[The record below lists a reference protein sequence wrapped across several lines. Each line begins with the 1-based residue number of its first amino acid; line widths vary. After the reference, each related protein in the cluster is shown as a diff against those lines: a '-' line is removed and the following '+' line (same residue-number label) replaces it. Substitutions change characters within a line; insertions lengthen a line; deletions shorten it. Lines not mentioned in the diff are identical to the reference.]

1 MSRIA
6 KQNTGAFFILKK
18 TSESSIR
25 TNKGKDM
32 SIFSFFK
39 HKLPG
44 SSIHYRIQPR
54 KVKFDWKETP
64 VDWIPNQPFASYF
77 INEINNILPA
87 GEFWFCR
94 LYNKVLPQITDEK
107 LKQDVQA
114 FIRQEAMHANAHT
127 SANKEY
133 LSARNIDIQRNLDIM
148 NFLFSKLLADKPLDY
163 EVPKALQHQWD
174 LFRLGVIAT
183 VEHMTCVLGKYAL
196 YNKKWEELGAD
207 PEMVDLVKWHGAE
220 EIEHRTVAFD
230 LYRHLGGGYIARY
243 YLSVAVIAGVLGL
256 WVDGAAH
263 IMKQDPRFADKNP
276 SLWHPWIWLEW
287 LKQGRKDNQVL
298 PSPIWLVAQQ
308 IDYLMPWYDPVKE
321 GSTGDAVQYLDQ
333 SPAAKRA
340 LLTAA

>member
-1 MSRIA
+1 MKLLSFV
-6 KQNTGAFFILKK
+6 K
-18 TSESSIR
+18 
-25 TNKGKDM
+25 NKV
-32 SIFSFFK
+32 
-39 HKLPG
+39 LG
-44 SSIHYRIQPR
+44 SSIDYKILPR
-54 KVKFDWKETP
+54 KVKFDWEKTP

-94 LYNKVLPQITDEK
+94 LYNKVLPEITDEK
-107 LKQDVQA
+107 LKEDVQA
-114 FIRQEAMHANAHT
+114 FIRQEAMHAVAHT

-133 LSARNIDIQRNLDIM
+133 LSQRNIDIQRNLDIM
-148 NFLFSKLLADKPLDY
+148 DFLFTNALADKPFGK
-163 EVPKALQHQWD
+163 EVPKILDHQWD

-196 YNKKWEELGAD
+196 YNKRWEELGAD
-207 PEMVDLVKWHGAE
+207 PEMIDLIKWHGSE

-243 YLSVAVIAGVLGL
+243 YLSVAVIVGVLGL

-263 IMKQDPRFADKNP
+263 IMSQDPRFADKKP
-276 SLWHPWIWLEW
+276 SLFKPWVWLEW
-287 LKQGRKDNQVL
+287 YKIGSKDNQIL
-298 PSPIWLVAQQ
+298 PNPIWLVAQQ

-321 GSTGDAVQYLDQ
+321 GNTQDAVNYLNN

-340 LLTAA
+340 LQQAA

>member
-1 MSRIA
+1 
-6 KQNTGAFFILKK
+6 
-18 TSESSIR
+18 
-25 TNKGKDM
+25 
-32 SIFSFFK
+32 
-39 HKLPG
+39 
-44 SSIHYRIQPR
+44 
-54 KVKFDWKETP
+54 
-64 VDWIPNQPFASYF
+64 
-77 INEINNILPA
+77 
-87 GEFWFCR
+87 
-94 LYNKVLPQITDEK
+94 
-107 LKQDVQA
+107 
-114 FIRQEAMHANAHT
+114 
-127 SANKEY
+127 
-133 LSARNIDIQRNLDIM
+133 
-148 NFLFSKLLADKPLDY
+148 
-163 EVPKALQHQWD
+163 
-174 LFRLGVIAT
+174 
-183 VEHMTCVLGKYAL
+183 
-196 YNKKWEELGAD
+196 
-207 PEMVDLVKWHGAE
+207 MVDLVKWHGAE

-321 GSTGDAVQYLDQ
+321 GSTEDAVQYLDQ

>member
-1 MSRIA
+1 MKLLSFV
-6 KQNTGAFFILKK
+6 K
-18 TSESSIR
+18 
-25 TNKGKDM
+25 NKV
-32 SIFSFFK
+32 
-39 HKLPG
+39 LG
-44 SSIHYRIQPR
+44 SSIDYKILPR
-54 KVKFDWKETP
+54 KVKFDWENTP

-94 LYNKVLPQITDEK
+94 LYNKVLPKITDEK

-114 FIRQEAMHANAHT
+114 FIRQEAMHAVAHT

-133 LSARNIDIQRNLDIM
+133 LTQRNIDIQRNLDIM
-148 NFLFSKLLADKPLDY
+148 DFLFTKILADKPFDK
-163 EVPKALQHQWD
+163 EIPKALEHQWD

-196 YNKKWEELGAD
+196 YNKRWEELGAD
-207 PEMVDLVKWHGAE
+207 PEMIDLIKWHGSE

-243 YLSVAVIAGVLGL
+243 YMSVAVIIGVLGL

-263 IMKQDPRFADKNP
+263 IMSQDPRFADKKP
-276 SLWHPWIWLEW
+276 SLFKPWIWIEW
-287 LKQGRKDNQVL
+287 SKIALKDAKIL
-298 PSPIWLVAQQ
+298 PGPAWLVAQQ

-321 GSTGDAVQYLDQ
+321 GNTQDAVNYLNN

-340 LLTAA
+340 LQQAA

>member
-1 MSRIA
+1 MKLLSFV
-6 KQNTGAFFILKK
+6 K
-18 TSESSIR
+18 
-25 TNKGKDM
+25 NKV
-32 SIFSFFK
+32 
-39 HKLPG
+39 LG
-44 SSIHYRIQPR
+44 SSIDYKILPR
-54 KVKFDWKETP
+54 KVKFDWENTP

-94 LYNKVLPQITDEK
+94 LYNKVLPKITDEK

-114 FIRQEAMHANAHT
+114 FIRQEAMHAVAHT

-133 LSARNIDIQRNLDIM
+133 LTQRNIDIQRNLDIM
-148 NFLFSKLLADKPLDY
+148 DFLFTKVLADKPFDK
-163 EVPKALQHQWD
+163 EIPKALEHQWD

-196 YNKKWEELGAD
+196 YNKRWEELGAD
-207 PEMVDLVKWHGAE
+207 PEMIDLIKWHGSE

-243 YLSVAVIAGVLGL
+243 YMSVAVIIGVLGL

-263 IMKQDPRFADKNP
+263 IMSQDPRFSDKKP
-276 SLWHPWIWLEW
+276 SLFKPWIWIEW
-287 LKQGRKDNQVL
+287 SKIALKDAKIL
-298 PSPIWLVAQQ
+298 PGPAWLVAQQ

-321 GSTGDAVQYLDQ
+321 GNTQDAVNYLNN

-340 LLTAA
+340 LQQAA

>member
-1 MSRIA
+1 
-6 KQNTGAFFILKK
+6 
-18 TSESSIR
+18 
-25 TNKGKDM
+25 
-32 SIFSFFK
+32 
-39 HKLPG
+39 
-44 SSIHYRIQPR
+44 R
-54 KVKFDWKETP
+54 KVKFDWKDTP

-94 LYNKVLPQITDEK
+94 LYNKVLPRITDEK

-148 NFLFSKLLADKPLDY
+148 NYLFTTALADKPFDK
-163 EVPKALQHQWD
+163 EVPQFLQEQWD

-196 YNKKWEELGAD
+196 YNKRWEELGAD
-207 PEMVDLVKWHGAE
+207 PEMVDLVKWHGSE

-230 LYRHLGGGYIARY
+230 LYRHLGGGYMPRY
-243 YLSVAVIAGVLGL
+243 YLSLAVIVLVLGL

-263 IMKQDPRFADKNP
+263 IMKQDPRFADAAKSRFFP
-276 SLWHPWIWLEW
+276 AWVALEW
-287 LKQGRKDNQVL
+287 YKISRKDNQVL
-298 PSPIWLVAQQ
+298 PNPIWLIAQQ

-321 GSTGDAVQYLDQ
+321 GSTEDAVSYLSQ

-340 LLTAA
+340 ELQAA

>member
-1 MSRIA
+1 MKLLSFV
-6 KQNTGAFFILKK
+6 K
-18 TSESSIR
+18 
-25 TNKGKDM
+25 NKV
-32 SIFSFFK
+32 
-39 HKLPG
+39 LG
-44 SSIHYRIQPR
+44 SSIDYKILPR
-54 KVKFDWKETP
+54 KVKFDWENTP

-114 FIRQEAMHANAHT
+114 FIRQEAMHAVAHT

-133 LSARNIDIQRNLDIM
+133 LTQRNIDIQRNLDIM
-148 NFLFSKLLADKPLDY
+148 DFLFTKVLADKPFDK
-163 EVPKALQHQWD
+163 EIPKALEHQWD

-196 YNKKWEELGAD
+196 YNKRWEELGAD
-207 PEMVDLVKWHGAE
+207 PEMIDLIKWHGSE

-243 YLSVAVIAGVLGL
+243 YMSVAVIIGVLGL

-263 IMKQDPRFADKNP
+263 IMSQDPRFADKKP
-276 SLWHPWIWLEW
+276 SLFKPWIWIEW
-287 LKQGRKDNQVL
+287 SKIALKDAKIL
-298 PSPIWLVAQQ
+298 PGPAWLVAQQ

-321 GSTGDAVQYLDQ
+321 GNTQDAVNYLNN

-340 LLTAA
+340 LQQAA

>member
-1 MSRIA
+1 MKLLSFV
-6 KQNTGAFFILKK
+6 K
-18 TSESSIR
+18 
-25 TNKGKDM
+25 NKV
-32 SIFSFFK
+32 
-39 HKLPG
+39 LG
-44 SSIHYRIQPR
+44 SSIDYKILPR
-54 KVKFDWKETP
+54 KVKFDWENTP

-94 LYNKVLPQITDEK
+94 LYNKVLPKITDEK

-114 FIRQEAMHANAHT
+114 FIRQEAMHAVAHT

-133 LSARNIDIQRNLDIM
+133 LTQRNIDIQRNLDIM
-148 NFLFSKLLADKPLDY
+148 DFLFTKVLADKPFDK
-163 EVPKALQHQWD
+163 EIPKVLEHQWD

-196 YNKKWEELGAD
+196 YNKRWEELGAD
-207 PEMVDLVKWHGAE
+207 PEMLDLIKWHGSE

-243 YLSVAVIAGVLGL
+243 YMSVAVIIGVLGL

-263 IMKQDPRFADKNP
+263 IMSQDPRFADKKP
-276 SLWHPWIWLEW
+276 SLFKPWIWIEW
-287 LKQGRKDNQVL
+287 SKIALKDAKIL
-298 PSPIWLVAQQ
+298 PGPAWLVAQQ

-321 GSTGDAVQYLDQ
+321 GNTQDAVNYLNN

-340 LLTAA
+340 LLPAA

>member
-1 MSRIA
+1 MKLLSFV
-6 KQNTGAFFILKK
+6 K
-18 TSESSIR
+18 
-25 TNKGKDM
+25 NKV
-32 SIFSFFK
+32 
-39 HKLPG
+39 LG
-44 SSIHYRIQPR
+44 SSIDYKILPR
-54 KVKFDWKETP
+54 KVKFDWEKTP

-94 LYNKVLPQITDEK
+94 LYNKVLPEITDEK
-107 LKQDVQA
+107 LKEDVQA
-114 FIRQEAMHANAHT
+114 FIRQEAMHAVAHT

-133 LSARNIDIQRNLDIM
+133 LSQRNIDIQRNLDIM
-148 NFLFSKLLADKPLDY
+148 DFLFTNALADKPFGK
-163 EVPKALQHQWD
+163 EVPKILDHQWD

-196 YNKKWEELGAD
+196 YNKRWEELGAD
-207 PEMVDLVKWHGAE
+207 PEMIDLIKWHGSE

-243 YLSVAVIAGVLGL
+243 YLSVAVIVGVLGL

-263 IMKQDPRFADKNP
+263 IMSQDPRFADKKP
-276 SLWHPWIWLEW
+276 SLFKPWVWLEW
-287 LKQGRKDNQVL
+287 YKIGSKDNQIL
-298 PSPIWLVAQQ
+298 PNPIWLVAQQ

-321 GSTGDAVQYLDQ
+321 GNTQDAVNYLTN

-340 LLTAA
+340 LQPAA

>member
-1 MSRIA
+1 MKLLSFV
-6 KQNTGAFFILKK
+6 K
-18 TSESSIR
+18 
-25 TNKGKDM
+25 NKV
-32 SIFSFFK
+32 
-39 HKLPG
+39 LG
-44 SSIHYRIQPR
+44 SSIDYKILPR
-54 KVKFDWKETP
+54 KVKFDWENTP

-94 LYNKVLPQITDEK
+94 LYNKVLPEITDEK

-114 FIRQEAMHANAHT
+114 FIRQEAMHAVAHT

-133 LSARNIDIQRNLDIM
+133 LTQRNIDIQRNLDIM
-148 NFLFSKLLADKPLDY
+148 DFLFTKVLADKPFDK
-163 EVPKALQHQWD
+163 EIPKALEHQWD

-196 YNKKWEELGAD
+196 YNKRWEELGAD
-207 PEMVDLVKWHGAE
+207 PEMIDLIKWHGSE

-243 YLSVAVIAGVLGL
+243 YMSVAVIIGVLGL

-263 IMKQDPRFADKNP
+263 IMSQDPRFADKKP
-276 SLWHPWIWLEW
+276 SLFKPWIWIEW
-287 LKQGRKDNQVL
+287 SKIALKDAKIL
-298 PSPIWLVAQQ
+298 PGPAWLVAQQ

-321 GSTGDAVQYLDQ
+321 GNTQDAVNYLNS

-340 LLTAA
+340 LQPAA

>member
-1 MSRIA
+1 
-6 KQNTGAFFILKK
+6 
-18 TSESSIR
+18 
-25 TNKGKDM
+25 
-32 SIFSFFK
+32 
-39 HKLPG
+39 
-44 SSIHYRIQPR
+44 
-54 KVKFDWKETP
+54 
-64 VDWIPNQPFASYF
+64 QPFASYF

-94 LYNKVLPQITDEK
+94 LYNKVLPRITDEK

-148 NFLFSKLLADKPLDY
+148 NYLFTTALADKPFDK
-163 EVPKALQHQWD
+163 EVPQFLQEQWD

-196 YNKKWEELGAD
+196 YNKRWEELGAD
-207 PEMVDLVKWHGAE
+207 PEMVDLVKWHGSE

-230 LYRHLGGGYIARY
+230 LYRHLGGGYIPRY
-243 YLSVAVIAGVLGL
+243 YLSLAVIVLVLGL

-263 IMKQDPRFADKNP
+263 IMKQDPRFADAAKSRFFP
-276 SLWHPWIWLEW
+276 AWVALEW
-287 LKQGRKDNQVL
+287 YKISRKDNQVL
-298 PSPIWLVAQQ
+298 PNPIWLIAQQ

-321 GSTGDAVQYLDQ
+321 GSTEDAVSYLSQ

-340 LLTAA
+340 ELQAA

>member
-1 MSRIA
+1 MKLLSFV
-6 KQNTGAFFILKK
+6 K
-18 TSESSIR
+18 
-25 TNKGKDM
+25 NKV
-32 SIFSFFK
+32 
-39 HKLPG
+39 LG
-44 SSIHYRIQPR
+44 SSIDYKILPR
-54 KVKFDWKETP
+54 KVKFDWENTP

-94 LYNKVLPQITDEK
+94 LYNKVLPKITDEK

-114 FIRQEAMHANAHT
+114 FIRQEAMHAVAHT

-133 LSARNIDIQRNLDIM
+133 LTQRNIDIQRNLDIM
-148 NFLFSKLLADKPLDY
+148 DFLFTKVLADKPFDK
-163 EVPKALQHQWD
+163 EIPKALEHQWD

-196 YNKKWEELGAD
+196 YNKRWEELGAD
-207 PEMVDLVKWHGAE
+207 PEMIDLIKWHGSE

-243 YLSVAVIAGVLGL
+243 YMSVAVIIGVLGL

-263 IMKQDPRFADKNP
+263 IMGQDPRFADKKP
-276 SLWHPWIWLEW
+276 SLFKPWIWIEW
-287 LKQGRKDNQVL
+287 SKIALKDAKIL
-298 PSPIWLVAQQ
+298 PGPAWLVAQQ

-321 GSTGDAVQYLDQ
+321 GNTQDAVNYLNN

-340 LLTAA
+340 LQQAA

>member
-1 MSRIA
+1 MKLLSFM
-6 KQNTGAFFILKK
+6 K
-18 TSESSIR
+18 
-25 TNKGKDM
+25 NKV
-32 SIFSFFK
+32 
-39 HKLPG
+39 LG
-44 SSIHYRIQPR
+44 SSIDYKILPR
-54 KVKFDWKETP
+54 KVKFDWEKTP
-64 VDWIPNQPFASYF
+64 VDWIPNQPYASYF

-94 LYNKVLPQITDEK
+94 LYNKVLPEITDEK

-114 FIRQEAMHANAHT
+114 FIRQEAMHAVAHT

-133 LSARNIDIQRNLDIM
+133 LSQRNIDIQRNLDIM
-148 NFLFSKLLADKPLDY
+148 DFLFNKALADKPFGK
-163 EVPKALQHQWD
+163 EVPKILDHQWD

-196 YNKKWEELGAD
+196 YNKRWEELGAD
-207 PEMVDLVKWHGAE
+207 PEMIDLIKWHGSE

-243 YLSVAVIAGVLGL
+243 YMSVAVIVGVLGL

-263 IMKQDPRFADKNP
+263 IMGQDPRFADKKP
-276 SLWHPWIWLEW
+276 SLFRPWVWMEW
-287 LKQGRKDNQVL
+287 YKISRQDNQVL
-298 PSPIWLVAQQ
+298 PNPIWLVAQQ

-321 GSTGDAVQYLDQ
+321 GNTQDAVNYLNN

-340 LLTAA
+340 LQQAA